1 MDGLAHTLSRAERFV
16 TARLAEALEPEGCS
30 VEQWRILLLLADGN
44 GHPMSEIAEFAL
56 VPAPSL
62 TRLVDRMVTD
72 GLVHR
77 TVDAR
82 DRRRV
87 LVHIAERGRRLHAR
101 AAERVAEQ
109 QRLLL
114 ADADPAGVRR
124 LLDLLDALAGRPA

>member
-1 MDGLAHTLSRAERFV
+1 
-16 TARLAEALEPEGCS
+16 
-30 VEQWRILLLLADGN
+30 
-44 GHPMSEIAEFAL
+44 
-56 VPAPSL
+56 
-62 TRLVDRMVTD
+62 MVTD

-87 LVHIAERGRRLHAR
+87 LVRIAARGRRLHAR
-101 AAERVAEQ
+101 AAERVAEE

-114 ADADPAGVRR
+114 DRADPAGVRH